1 MRFPLTVHYDNG
13 RRFVRPHLWIFYAG
27 SALVEDVAPTS
38 VDDFGPVFETDVSR
52 PEFGF
57 TFKEGPGTF
66 GPWEGPG
73 FDRSHPTTVAGID
86 IDPNE
91 LWCRG
96 DRAFVYTVRPADPE
110 QETAPDFLAGLA
122 TTPGFPAGTY
132 VSDTGGLSG
141 LGATV
146 LADGTVL
153 FGLYHPTAARVHV
166 TGSFN
171 GWQAPGEP
179 LRLYEGWFGAANM
192 WLGVVPA
199 AAAPD
204 EYRFVVDGGVPVDGG
219 GRHRRFLVDPYAR
232 CLGHDRNDNNPVV
245 VDPGTFAW
253 TDAGWR
259 TPDPADL
266 ILYELSVHGFTDG
279 DLDVKTQDQGRFG
292 GITERIRGGYFDDL
306 GVTAL
311 SLMPLAEVPSPQGP
325 TSLGYDPSLYCAVE
339 RDFGGPD
346 ELRTLVDVA
355 HAKGLAVL
363 LDMVFNHTSNAFN
376 PMWGAILEHPAEEL
390 DASEGGLYF
399 SGSTPW
405 GNRVATEKEDVQ
417 NLLVD
422 ACKLF
427 MHEYHV
433 DGFRFDA
440 THSSYM
446 DHGFL
451 LRLASEVR
459 AAHPAALLVAENLP
473 NQTDLNRQGWD
484 GYAQWSELFHDKLKA
499 VLREGPFESQDPG
512 PDNLADAFYFGR
524 SHGMAHTNNSVNY
537 TESHD
542 ENSVPFEVG
551 FTPWLDHPAAK
562 DRKGRL
568 ALLATMVALG
578 QPMIYMGNEFN
589 VERPR
594 NVVTVAWPTS
604 LDDHGFYQWAR
615 RVTRLR
621 RRYPGLRLRGFD
633 PAGDG
638 RFEWVL
644 GPWMDDRHG
653 GGRRVLGWRSRPNAD
668 PRDALVVLLNFE
680 GHEVSVDLELGIP
693 GTWVKLAD
701 IDRAN
706 DVPPEGTNGPGDPTA
721 LHSADGRFAGF
732 DMPGSSGFVY
742 KWEA

>member
-1 MRFPLTVHYDNG
+1 MRFPLTVHYDNS

-27 SALVEDVAPTS
+27 SALVDDVAPTS

-73 FDRSHPTTVAGID
+73 FDRSHRDDSVPAPARPSTLTSCGAEVTGPSCTRCGRPT
-86 IDPNE
+86 PSRRR
-91 LWCRG
+91 LPPSW
-96 DRAFVYTVRPADPE
+96 PP
-110 QETAPDFLAGLA
+110 LAA
-122 TTPGFPAGTY
+122 IRGFPAGTY
-132 VSDTGGLSG
+132 VTDTGGLSG

-153 FGLYHPTAARVHV
+153 FGLYHPTAAQVHV

-171 GWQAPGEP
+171 GWQVPG
-179 LRLYEGWFGAANM
+179 R
-192 WLGVVPA
+192 A
-199 AAAPD
+199 AAAP
-204 EYRFVVDGGVPVDGG
+204 RGVVRGGQHVAGCGAGGGGRRRVPVRRGRRRPDRRRG

-232 CLGHDRNDNNPVV
+232 RLGDDHDDNNPVV
-245 VDPGTFAW
+245 VDPGAFPW

-279 DLDVKTQDQGRFG
+279 DLDVKPQDQGRFG
-292 GITERIRGGYFDDL
+292 GITERIRSGYFDDL

-325 TSLGYDPSLYCAVE
+325 TSLGYDPSLYCSVE

-355 HAKGLAVL
+355 HEQGLAVL
-363 LDMVFNHTSNAFN
+363 LDMVFNHTSNGFN
-376 PMWGAILEHPAEEL
+376 PMWGAVLEHPSEEL
-390 DASEGGLYF
+390 DPSEGGLYF

-417 NLLVD
+417 NLLID

-440 THSSYM
+440 THSYYM

-459 AAHPAALLVAENLP
+459 AVHPAALLVAENLP
-473 NQTDLNRQGWD
+473 NQPDLNRQGWD

-499 VLREGPFESQDPG
+499 VLREGQFEAQDPG

-578 QPMIYMGNEFN
+578 QPMIYMGNELN

-604 LDDHGFYQWAR
+604 LADHGFYQWAR

-633 PAGDG
+633 PAADG

-644 GPWMDDRHG
+644 GPWMDGRHG
-653 GGRRVLGWRSRPNAD
+653 AVAAGSWAG
-668 PRDALVVLLNFE
+668 
-680 GHEVSVDLELGIP
+680 
-693 GTWVKLAD
+693 
-701 IDRAN
+701 
-706 DVPPEGTNGPGDPTA
+706 GPGPTTI
-721 LHSADGRFAGF
+721 
-732 DMPGSSGFVY
+732 PTTP
-742 KWEA
+742 WWCC